1 MRPRALLALGAVA
14 VLLLSGCAPEPDV
27 KPTGTPSAAVTPAP
41 TDAATQAPT
50 PAFEVDCADVAEA
63 MSSAGGEAGGDVAE
77 VLGVWSSPSWYPGPA
92 QHMFQ
97 RAGGIACSAGT
108 AEHNWEV
115 TILPGAKETV
125 AGAESRGGYYGEE
138 SRCESGGYCF
148 FQLLDGEV
156 LVLPTGRH
164 PEPAPGATAVPAEAL
179 RGLGA
184 AAMASLR
191 EVDVPESPVEGV
203 DCTRFLT
210 ATELAEQV
218 DAEVY
223 VVDAFGGWSIPAE
236 VYQERNGARICYY
249 ASGDDEYAAQGY
261 IMLTTLP
268 GGAWAFDELEGEEEI
283 EVEGADAA
291 RAGVDELRRPV
302 LDLRVGADW
311 LRLTTFDGSGIDDL
325 APIAATIADD
335 FAVARPGGE

>member
-148 FQLLDGEV
+148 CQLLDGEV
-156 LVLPTGRH
+156 LVSATVVD
-164 PEPAPGATAVPAEAL
+164 PEKGPDDTAAFDEAL

>member
-14 VLLLSGCAPEPDV
+14 VLLLSACAPEPEV
-27 KPTGTPSAAVTPAP
+27 KPTGTPSAAITPAP
-41 TDAATQAPT
+41 TDAAAQAPT
-50 PAFEVDCADVAEA
+50 PAFDVDCADVEAA
-63 MSSAGGEAGGDVAE
+63 MSTAGGDVGGEVAD

-115 TILPGAKETV
+115 TILPGAEETV

-156 LVLPTGRH
+156 LVSATVVD
-164 PEPAPGATAVPAEAL
+164 PEKGPDDTAAFEEAL
-179 RGLGA
+179 RGLGTA
-184 AAMASLR
+184 AVASLR

-236 VYQERNGARICYY
+236 VYQERNGARSCYY

-291 RAGVDELRRPV
+291 RTGVDELRRPV

-335 FAVARPGGE
+335 FAVARPGGQ

>member
-14 VLLLSGCAPEPDV
+14 VLLLSGCAPEPEV
-27 KPTGTPSAAVTPAP
+27 KPTGTPSAAITPAP
-41 TDAATQAPT
+41 TDAAAQAPT
-50 PAFEVDCADVAEA
+50 PAFDVDCADVEAA
-63 MSSAGGEAGGDVAE
+63 MSAAGGDVGGEVAE

-115 TILPGAKETV
+115 TILPGAEETV

-156 LVLPTGRH
+156 LVSATVVD
-164 PEPAPGATAVPAEAL
+164 PEKGPDDTAAFEEVL
-179 RGLGA
+179 RALGA

-191 EVDVPESPVEGV
+191 EVDAPESPVEGV

-291 RAGVDELRRPV
+291 RTGVDELRRPV

>member
-27 KPTGTPSAAVTPAP
+27 KPTGTPSAAATPAP

-50 PAFEVDCADVAEA
+50 PAFEVDCADVAEG

-156 LVLPTGRH
+156 LVSATVVD
-164 PEPAPGATAVPAEAL
+164 PEKGPDDTAAFEEAL

-268 GGAWAFDELEGEEEI
+268 GGAWAFDELEGEEDI

-291 RAGVDELRRPV
+291 RTGVDELRRPV

-335 FAVARPGGE
+335 FAVARPGGQ

>member
-1 MRPRALLALGAVA
+1 MSATV
-14 VLLLSGCAPEPDV
+14 VDPEKGPDD
-27 KPTGTPSAAVTPAP
+27 TAAF
-41 TDAATQAPT
+41 D
-50 PAFEVDCADVAEA
+50 
-63 MSSAGGEAGGDVAE
+63 
-77 VLGVWSSPSWYPGPA
+77 
-92 QHMFQ
+92 
-97 RAGGIACSAGT
+97 
-108 AEHNWEV
+108 
-115 TILPGAKETV
+115 
-125 AGAESRGGYYGEE
+125 
-138 SRCESGGYCF
+138 
-148 FQLLDGEV
+148 
-156 LVLPTGRH
+156 
-164 PEPAPGATAVPAEAL
+164 EAL

-268 GGAWAFDELEGEEEI
+268 GGAWAFDELEGEEAI

>member
-125 AGAESRGGYYGEE
+125 AGAQPRGGYY
-138 SRCESGGYCF
+138 
-148 FQLLDGEV
+148 V
-156 LVLPTGRH
+156 
-164 PEPAPGATAVPAEAL
+164 
-179 RGLGA
+179 
-184 AAMASLR
+184 
-191 EVDVPESPVEGV
+191 
-203 DCTRFLT
+203 
-210 ATELAEQV
+210 
-218 DAEVY
+218 
-223 VVDAFGGWSIPAE
+223 
-236 VYQERNGARICYY
+236 
-249 ASGDDEYAAQGY
+249 
-261 IMLTTLP
+261 
-268 GGAWAFDELEGEEEI
+268 
-283 EVEGADAA
+283 
-291 RAGVDELRRPV
+291 
-302 LDLRVGADW
+302 
-311 LRLTTFDGSGIDDL
+311 
-325 APIAATIADD
+325 
-335 FAVARPGGE
+335 

>member
-27 KPTGTPSAAVTPAP
+27 KPTGTPSAVVTPAP

-156 LVLPTGRH
+156 LVSATVVD
-164 PEPAPGATAVPAEAL
+164 PEKGPDDTAAFEEAL

>member
-14 VLLLSGCAPEPDV
+14 VLLLSGCAPEPEV
-27 KPTGTPSAAVTPAP
+27 KPTGTPTAVATVAPIPASA
-41 TDAATQAPT
+41 QAPT
-50 PAFEVDCADVAEA
+50 PAFDVDCADVAEA
-63 MSSAGGEAGGDVAE
+63 MSGSAGEVEGEVAE

-115 TILPGAKETV
+115 TILPGAEETIT
-125 AGAESRGGYYGEE
+125 GAESRGGYYGEE

-148 FQLLDGEV
+148 FQLVDGDV
-156 LVLPTGRH
+156 LVSATVVD
-164 PEPAPGATAVPAEAL
+164 PEKGPDDTAMLEEAL

-184 AAMASLR
+184 AAVASLR
-191 EVDVPESPVEGV
+191 EVEVSESAVEGV

-218 DAEVY
+218 DAEVH
-223 VVDAFGGWSIPAE
+223 VIDAFGGWSIPAE

-268 GGAWAFDELEGEEEI
+268 GGAWAFDGLADGEEI
-283 EVEGADAA
+283 AIEGADAA

-311 LRLTTFDGSGIDDL
+311 LRLTTFEGSGIDDL
-325 APIAATIADD
+325 APIGAAIADD
-335 FAVARPGGE
+335 FSVARPGGE

>member
-14 VLLLSGCAPEPDV
+14 VLLLSGCAPEPEV
-27 KPTGTPSAAVTPAP
+27 KPTGTPSAAITPAP
-41 TDAATQAPT
+41 TDAAAQAPT
-50 PAFEVDCADVAEA
+50 PAFDVDCADVEAA
-63 MSSAGGEAGGDVAE
+63 MSAAGGDVGGEVAE

-115 TILPGAKETV
+115 TILPGAEETV

-156 LVLPTGRH
+156 LVSATVVD
-164 PEPAPGATAVPAEAL
+164 PEKGPDDTAAFEEAL
-179 RGLGA
+179 RGLGTA
-184 AAMASLR
+184 AVASLR

-268 GGAWAFDELEGEEEI
+268 GGAWAFDELEGEEKI

-291 RAGVDELRRPV
+291 RTGVDELRRPV

-335 FAVARPGGE
+335 FAVARPGGQ

>member
-14 VLLLSGCAPEPDV
+14 VLLLSGCAPEPEV
-27 KPTGTPSAAVTPAP
+27 KPTGTPSAAITPAP
-41 TDAATQAPT
+41 TDAAAQAPT
-50 PAFEVDCADVAEA
+50 PAFDVDCADVEAA
-63 MSSAGGEAGGDVAE
+63 MSAAGGDVGGEVAE

-115 TILPGAKETV
+115 TILPGAEETV

-138 SRCESGGYCF
+138 SRCETGGYCF

-156 LVLPTGRH
+156 LVSATVVD
-164 PEPAPGATAVPAEAL
+164 PEKGPDDTAAFEEAL
-179 RGLGA
+179 RALGA

>member
-50 PAFEVDCADVAEA
+50 PAFEVDCADVAAA
-63 MSSAGGEAGGDVAE
+63 MTSALGEAGGDVAE

-156 LVLPTGRH
+156 LVSATVVD
-164 PEPAPGATAVPAEAL
+164 PEKGPDDTAAFDEAL

-210 ATELAEQV
+210 ATELA
-218 DAEVY
+218 
-223 VVDAFGGWSIPAE
+223 
-236 VYQERNGARICYY
+236 ERNGARICYY